1 MVAELAKREFTTVKI
16 VIVRVDRYRKAAVAC
31 FSRGVVA
38 VRRQGAAI
46 GHVIAGNTVFLS
58 FGRAVGECLFDFG
71 HHAPQHLVV
80 QRGAQ
85 GCVADHVLGAV
96 SIGCV
101 AHLYI
106 ALFNIQADAVLA
118 VSLP

>member
-58 FGRAVGECLFDFG
+58 FGRAVGERFFDFG

-85 GCVADHVLGAV
+85 GCVA
-96 SIGCV
+96 
-101 AHLYI
+101 HLYI
-106 ALFNIQADAVLA
+106 ALFNIQAYAVLA
-118 VSLP
+118 VSFP